1 MCAVGDS
8 DQSATQGCPD
18 ASPGPAE
25 CPTPAGASVTGSLMA
40 AGPGPSQEGSCL
52 RAGSQCPRE
61 RTAGKGKCQNPS
73 EEVPFPKGGGG
84 RRWAGGRGEGQGHRR
99 HDLSRG
105 GRRVPPRGKPHGHPP
120 LLRPSYLAS
129 SAPSSSLKQ
138 GPKTLFL
145 RAAVQLSPRWTW
157 GTPGAARDGW
167 EDRSGPTCAPV
178 HSPHALGGGG
188 GNGQHLGKAARRPFT
203 LSWLPSNARGR
214 WVLWVPLL
222 LMTNRQD
229 AVGAESPESPDSW
242 GLRPHPNYQPGM
254 HLFCHWS
261 LPRRFFVT
269 F

>member
-1 MCAVGDS
+1 MGRRQRGGTRA
-8 DQSATQGCPD
+8 QATRPEQRRQASAPQGQTPRTPPV
-18 ASPGPAE
+18 APAKLLGQLGPLFFFE
-25 CPTPAGASVTGSLMA
+25 TGTKNSFSVRCCPTL
-40 AGPGPSQEGSCL
+40 
-52 RAGSQCPRE
+52 
-61 RTAGKGKCQNPS
+61 
-73 EEVPFPKGGGG
+73 
-84 RRWAGGRGEGQGHRR
+84 
-99 HDLSRG
+99 
-105 GRRVPPRGKPHGHPP
+105 
-120 LLRPSYLAS
+120 
-129 SAPSSSLKQ
+129 
-138 GPKTLFL
+138 
-145 RAAVQLSPRWTW
+145 PRWTW

-229 AVGAESPESPDSW
+229 AVGPESPESPDSW

>member
-52 RAGSQCPRE
+52 SAGSQCPRE

-73 EEVPFPKGGGG
+73 EEEVPFPKGGDS

-145 RAAVQLSPRWTW
+145 CAAVQLSHA
-157 GTPGAARDGW
+157 GHGALLVLPETGGKTGR
-167 EDRSGPTCAPV
+167 GPPV
-178 HSPHALGGGG
+178 HLSTAPTLWVAAEAMGST
-188 GNGQHLGKAARRPFT
+188 LGKLRGD
-203 LSWLPSNARGR
+203 LSL
-214 WVLWVPLL
+214 
-222 LMTNRQD
+222 
-229 AVGAESPESPDSW
+229 
-242 GLRPHPNYQPGM
+242 
-254 HLFCHWS
+254 
-261 LPRRFFVT
+261 
-269 F
+269 